1 MQEQLPGCA
10 RAPSRSAGKRECR
23 ESTRMC
29 EVTSPSIDNQHAAK
43 QDSIQATRA
52 VLSSLFLL
60 FRRLLG
66 EITLGF
72 LPSVV
77 KPEKS

>member
-1 MQEQLPGCA
+1 
-10 RAPSRSAGKRECR
+10 
-23 ESTRMC
+23 MC